1 MLEERDQVER
11 KLREKMRVYPG
22 TLPLPMVARPEEA
35 LPDESEKGRNQEQG
49 TEKRRHEDG
58 RRTAIVSL
66 FGKDLSSADKLK
78 AADAKAK
85 RHKKAA

>member
-1 MLEERDQVER
+1 MLEDRDQVER

-22 TLPLPMVARPEEA
+22 TLALVARRPEQA
-35 LPDESEKGRNQEQG
+35 LPDESEKGRSQEQG
-49 TEKRRHEDG
+49 TEKRRHEDA

-66 FGKDLSSADKLK
+66 FGKDLSSAEKLK

-85 RHKKAA
+85 RRRKAA